1 MKTIQLTAPE
11 KNTKDCFKDFV
22 YRDSDFDALLP
33 KKQPEQS
40 GAVSVIIRDKN
51 QTFLEMAQEYLGTQD
66 PHKIKQYCLT
76 LPMVEKLIE
85 EHSNELRTDGYANF
99 FFVETGNEDNPVSV
113 ACVDRGD
120 SRWCAHVSWLGYD
133 CRWDAAFRLLVRN
146 LDTRVLSDTRTLVLG
161 DFTALEKRVADLEA
175 WKARISE
182 RGLTLWL

>member
-1 MKTIQLTAPE
+1 MKTIQLTAPK
-11 KNTKDCFKDFV
+11 KNTKDCFMDFA

-40 GAVSVIIRDKN
+40 GAVSVIIRDKD

-85 EHSNELRTDGYANF
+85 EHSDELRTDGYANF
-99 FFVETGNEDNPVSV
+99 FFVETGNDKDPVSV
-113 ACVDRGD
+113 AIVSRVTSGWYAGARRLGRGR
-120 SRWCAHVSWLGYD
+120 RWFAD
-133 CRWDAAFRLLVRN
+133 FRLLVAN
-146 LDTRVLSDTRTLVLG
+146 LDTSTLGNSDPVLG

-175 WKARISE
+175 WRDGITKALNRPMP
-182 RGLTLWL
+182 